1 MSLLESFRKKED
13 EIKRLKLEN
22 KILKEEIII
31 LKKLLYGIEL
41 DKE

>member
-1 MSLLESFRKKED
+1 MSLLEPFRKKDD
-13 EIKRLKLEN
+13 EIKRLKHEN

>member
-13 EIKRLKLEN
+13 EIKRLNQEN